1 MDNYNQ
7 QLESI
12 YAPQEA
18 FIQKQIAEL
27 PSQYEPQKAAIEQAK
42 INAFRDIQKESF
54 KRGRFFGGF
63 QPAEQARYLGERYL
77 PGLQQLTLSQ
87 QQAQQGLL
95 GKMVELQ
102 AARATS
108 RLNYAEQLRKEQV
121 AAQQAEQQFQ
131 RQLALQRAQ
140 ASYSGGG
147 GSSAAEAKQ
156 TINEVGSYLKGR
168 VGRDGKVS
176 PSTFQQGRQMWVA
189 AGGDPTVYAQTF
201 LGYINKSH
209 IQDYIGK

>member
-42 INAFRDIQKESF
+42 VNAFRDIQKESF

-108 RLNYAEQLRKEQV
+108 RLNYAEQLRQEQI
-121 AAQQAEQQFQ
+121 ARQREEEQFQ
-131 RQLALQRAQ
+131 RQLALQRTQ
-140 ASYSGGG
+140 SSYSRGGG
-147 GSSAAEAKQ
+147 GEELPSKKQYLVQAFANYDPGKMPFYTERQVIPALEAAYNISNEEAKKLAY
-156 TINEVGSYLKGR
+156 SYRKQYY
-168 VGRDGKVS
+168 GK
-176 PSTFQQGRQMWVA
+176 
-189 AGGDPTVYAQTF
+189 
-201 LGYINKSH
+201 
-209 IQDYIGK
+209 